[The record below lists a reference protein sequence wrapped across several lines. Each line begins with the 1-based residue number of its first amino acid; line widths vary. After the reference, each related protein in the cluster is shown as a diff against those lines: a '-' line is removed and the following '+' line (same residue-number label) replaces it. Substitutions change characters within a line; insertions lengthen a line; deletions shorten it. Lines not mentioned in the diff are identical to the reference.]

1 MLDCGVKKKDKTR
14 RDGRC
19 SSKAE
24 DEETTTG
31 IVVTA
36 QVHC

>member
-1 MLDCGVKKKDKTR
+1 MSDCGVKKEDETR
-14 RDGRC
+14 RGC

-31 IVVTA
+31 IVVTE

>member
-1 MLDCGVKKKDKTR
+1 MSDCGVKKRDKTR
-14 RDGRC
+14 RRC